1 MKRRCCKIC
10 KWLAIITFRVH
21 CFDTFW
27 PYLNKTLRTCCL
39 GKTAIPYSRLMH
51 QTGHRPPLLGM
62 MSQSHVPTEVCNRES
77 DRRPAQFCKVAGFQ
91 DSGFQ
96 GSMVPR
102 FQGCILP
109 GTTPRPNDWSTTG
122 SLLGIS
128 HVYLGNRIYIKFPNV
143 ETVWTIKTQSN
154 CNIIRA

>member
-10 KWLAIITFRVH
+10 KWLAIIT
-21 CFDTFW
+21 CSTLFW
-27 PYLNKTLRTCCL
+27 YPLTVFEQNIANML
-39 GKTAIPYSRLMH
+39 SW
-51 QTGHRPPLLGM
+51 QNGHSIQSSHASNWSSPTPLGM
-62 MSQSHVPTEVCNRES
+62 MSKSHVPTEVCNRES

-91 DSGFQ
+91 ESGFQ

-128 HVYLGNRIYIKFPNV
+128 RVYLGNRIYIKFPNV